1 MTLDQAQKILNF
13 IQAYANENNLHLAA
27 AVTDSHGEL
36 ISFFKMDNCSLQS
49 GVLAPNKAYT
59 AARERQPSGNLGKWA
74 QETGKDMGYWT
85 DAKFTGL
92 GGGVPVELNGKVIG
106 AVGVSGMSEAEDEAL
121 AKQAIA
127 QIIS

>member
-13 IQAYANENNLHLAA
+13 IQAYANEHNQHLAA

-59 AARERQPSGNLGKWA
+59 AARERQPSRNLGKWA
-74 QETGKDMGYWT
+74 QETGKDMGYWA

-92 GGGVPVELNGKVIG
+92 GGGVPIVVDGKVIG
-106 AVGVSGMSEAEDEAL
+106 AVGVSGMSEAEDEAI
-121 AKQAIA
+121 AKKAI
-127 QIIS
+127 SYVMS

>member
-1 MTLDQAQKILNF
+1 MTLNHAQQILNF
-13 IQAYANENNLHLAA
+13 ILAHAKENNLDLAA
-27 AVTDSHGEL
+27 AVTDSHGDL
-36 ISFFKMDNCSLQS
+36 IAFFKMDNCSLQS

-92 GGGVPVELNGKVIG
+92 GGGVPIDINGKVIG

-121 AKQAIA
+121 AEKAI
-127 QIIS
+127 SYVMS